1 MYNNKKESIMKKVFV
16 LVVLF
21 ISVMLIG
28 CDIFWESGLDKHI
41 KYDEEYHWLETSL
54 GDKTEIEP
62 HIFTEEVVKEA
73 TCSQKGE
80 KRRSCDCG
88 YIEKVEIET
97 NEHKYNETITNP
109 TCDKEGFIAYT
120 CEVCGDTYVENYEDK
135 LGHSFGEWMVVTKPT
150 EDTAGLMIRICSI
163 DESHIDT
170 LNLPK
175 LNSEDYILDTK
186 EPTCKED
193 GLKKYIYQIDDVII
207 GDFIIVMP
215 KLEHDLETHEGKEAT
230 CEEDGWK
237 EYQTCSNCDFTTYSE
252 IKALGHSYGEWII
265 DLEPTTDNIGYKSK
279 HCTRENCNEKTNV
292 TEIPMKP
299 YSDGLLYVLNT
310 TKTGYIVSGIGE
322 CTDKD
327 INITPI
333 YNGKPVVSI
342 GSNAFYNCISL
353 TSITIPESVT
363 TIGYKAFKG
372 CSSLTSITLPFV
384 GETLNGTENTHFGYI
399 FGAYR
404 IVDSDDY
411 VPTSLKEVIITGV
424 TSIGRYA
431 FSNCSSLTS
440 IAIPESVTSIGEY
453 AFSNCSSLTSIVI
466 PESVISIGSDAF
478 YNCSSLTNVTFE
490 EGSQLTS
497 IESFAFYECSSLTSI
512 TIPESV
518 TSIGSDAF
526 YNCSSLISIT
536 IPFVGNTLNGTKNTH
551 FGYIFGAYRIVD
563 NDDYVPTS
571 LKEVVITC
579 GTSIG
584 YEAFRDCSSLTSITI
599 PDSVTSIGSSAF
611 NGCSS
616 LTNVYYNGTIEDWCN
631 ISFSSVYSNPMCYAK
646 HFYMLDENIEWYE
659 VTNITI
665 PYGVT
670 SIGDAAFYNCS
681 SLTSITI
688 PESVTSI
695 GSNAFQYCSSLT
707 NVYYNG
713 TIEDWCNISFS
724 SVYSN
729 PMYYVKH
736 FYMLDENIEW
746 YEVTNITIP
755 YGVTSIGSYAF
766 YNCSSLTNVTFEEGS
781 QITSIGSYAFYNCS
795 SLTNITIPESVTSIG
810 RYAFEDCSSLISI
823 TIPFVGEK
831 ADGSGNTYFGYIFGA
846 SSYSSNSSCV
856 PTSLKEVIITGGESI
871 GYRAFYNCSSLTS
884 ITIPESVTSIGSDAF
899 YNCSSLTSLTIPFV
913 GNTLYGMEDT
923 HFGYIFGASSYNNSK
938 YVPTSL
944 KEVII
949 TGGTSIG
956 YEAFEDCSSLTSITI
971 PDSVTSIGSSAFNGC
986 SSLTNVYYNGSIIA
1000 WLNISF
1006 GSYSSNPMC
1015 YAKHFYMLN
1024 ENKEY
1029 KEVSEIIIPNSIT
1042 SIGDAAF
1049 YNFSS
1054 LTSIVIPDS
1063 VTSIG
1068 DYAFEDCSS
1077 LTNVTFEEG
1086 SQLTSIGEGAFYE
1099 CSSLTSITIPES
1111 VTCIEN
1117 GAFYECSSLTSIT
1130 IPESVTS
1137 IGYSAFYECSSLTS
1151 ITIPFVGEKADGS
1164 WETHFGYIF
1173 GASYAN
1179 FNSKY
1184 VPSSLKE
1191 VIITGGESIGY
1202 EAFNGCSS
1210 LTSITIPESVT
1221 SIGSCAFYECSS
1233 LTGIVIPESVTS
1245 IGYEAF
1251 YECSSLTS
1259 LTIPFVGENVDGSGA
1274 TNFGYIFSF
1283 SSYNNS
1289 SYIPTSLKEVI
1300 ITGGTSIGS
1309 YAFEDCSSLTSITI
1323 PDSVTSIGY
1332 EAFEDC
1338 SSLTSITFPDSV
1350 TTIGSSAF
1358 SGCSSL
1364 TNVYY
1369 KGGIID
1375 WLNISF
1381 SNNISTPMCYAKH
1394 FYMLDENIEWY
1405 EVTNI
1410 TIPYGVTSIGR
1421 YAFCFCTSLTSITIP
1436 NSVTS
1441 IGEWAFFGCNLTS
1454 ITIPD
1459 SVTGIGEYAFY
1470 YCSNLTSITI
1480 PESVTSIGEYAFYEC
1495 SSITSITIPFVGAKA
1510 DGSWETHFGYI
1521 FGAYDANVNSKYVP
1535 SSLKEV
1541 IITGGTSIGDYAF
1554 SGCSSIT
1561 SITIPESVTSIES
1574 CAFYECSSITSI
1586 TIPES
1591 VTSIGFMAFYGCNN
1605 LTSITIPF
1613 VGNTLYGME
1622 DTYFGYIFGAYDE
1635 TDNSKYVPS
1644 SLKEVIITGRTSIVY
1659 GAFYECVSLESVTIP
1674 ESVTGIGGYAFQYCS
1689 SLTNI
1694 TIPESLTSI
1703 GSYAFQYCSSLTN
1716 VYYNGTIEDW
1726 CNISFVTEYS
1736 NPMYYAKH
1744 FNMLNENKEWYEVIS
1759 ITIPESVTSIG
1770 EYAFSNCSS
1779 ITSIT
1784 IPESVTSIG
1793 YGAFYKCSSITS
1805 ITLPFVG
1812 EKADGSGKT
1821 HFGYIFGAESY
1832 DYNRSRVP
1840 TSLKEVIITGGTR
1853 IGRYAFEDCS
1863 SLTSITISG
1872 SVKKIDEQ
1880 AFQYC
1885 SSLTNVYYKGSII
1898 DWLDISFWNISS
1910 NPLYKGAR
1918 LYVLDEN
1925 NEWYEVTS
1933 ITLPDSVTSIGD
1945 YKFSG
1950 CTSLESITI
1959 PDSVTNIGYS
1969 AFENCTSLESIT
1981 IPDSVTNIGYSAFE
1995 GCKKLKYND
2004 YDNAHYLGNKD
2015 NPYVVLINAFNTDI
2029 TSCIIN
2035 SNTKIINKKAFLKC
2049 EKLIKITIPG
2059 SVKKID
2065 EQAFYRCSSLTSITI
2080 PDSVTS
2086 IGYSA
2091 FYNCRSLTSI
2101 TIPDSVTYIGSGAF
2115 ADCTSLTIY
2124 CETDSK
2130 PDGWAVS
2137 WNSSNCPVVWSYK
2150 E

>member
-631 ISFSSVYSNPMCYAK
+631 ISF
-646 HFYMLDENIEWYE
+646 
-659 VTNITI
+659 
-665 PYGVT
+665 
-670 SIGDAAFYNCS
+670 
-681 SLTSITI
+681 
-688 PESVTSI
+688 
-695 GSNAFQYCSSLT
+695 
-707 NVYYNG
+707 
-713 TIEDWCNISFS
+713 
-724 SVYSN
+724 
-729 PMYYVKH
+729 
-736 FYMLDENIEW
+736 
-746 YEVTNITIP
+746 
-755 YGVTSIGSYAF
+755 
-766 YNCSSLTNVTFEEGS
+766 
-781 QITSIGSYAFYNCS
+781 
-795 SLTNITIPESVTSIG
+795 
-810 RYAFEDCSSLISI
+810 
-823 TIPFVGEK
+823 
-831 ADGSGNTYFGYIFGA
+831 
-846 SSYSSNSSCV
+846 
-856 PTSLKEVIITGGESI
+856 
-871 GYRAFYNCSSLTS
+871 
-884 ITIPESVTSIGSDAF
+884 
-899 YNCSSLTSLTIPFV
+899 
-913 GNTLYGMEDT
+913 
-923 HFGYIFGASSYNNSK
+923 
-938 YVPTSL
+938 
-944 KEVII
+944 
-949 TGGTSIG
+949 
-956 YEAFEDCSSLTSITI
+956 
-971 PDSVTSIGSSAFNGC
+971 
-986 SSLTNVYYNGSIIA
+986 
-1000 WLNISF
+1000 
-1006 GSYSSNPMC
+1006 
-1015 YAKHFYMLN
+1015 
-1024 ENKEY
+1024 
-1029 KEVSEIIIPNSIT
+1029 
-1042 SIGDAAF
+1042 
-1049 YNFSS
+1049 
-1054 LTSIVIPDS
+1054 
-1063 VTSIG
+1063 
-1068 DYAFEDCSS
+1068 
-1077 LTNVTFEEG
+1077 
-1086 SQLTSIGEGAFYE
+1086 
-1099 CSSLTSITIPES
+1099 
-1111 VTCIEN
+1111 
-1117 GAFYECSSLTSIT
+1117 
-1130 IPESVTS
+1130 
-1137 IGYSAFYECSSLTS
+1137 
-1151 ITIPFVGEKADGS
+1151 
-1164 WETHFGYIF
+1164 
-1173 GASYAN
+1173 
-1179 FNSKY
+1179 
-1184 VPSSLKE
+1184 
-1191 VIITGGESIGY
+1191 
-1202 EAFNGCSS
+1202 
-1210 LTSITIPESVT
+1210 
-1221 SIGSCAFYECSS
+1221 
-1233 LTGIVIPESVTS
+1233 
-1245 IGYEAF
+1245 
-1251 YECSSLTS
+1251 
-1259 LTIPFVGENVDGSGA
+1259 
-1274 TNFGYIFSF
+1274 
-1283 SSYNNS
+1283 
-1289 SYIPTSLKEVI
+1289 
-1300 ITGGTSIGS
+1300 
-1309 YAFEDCSSLTSITI
+1309 
-1323 PDSVTSIGY
+1323 
-1332 EAFEDC
+1332 
-1338 SSLTSITFPDSV
+1338 
-1350 TTIGSSAF
+1350 
-1358 SGCSSL
+1358 
-1364 TNVYY
+1364 
-1369 KGGIID
+1369 
-1375 WLNISF
+1375 
-1381 SNNISTPMCYAKH
+1381 
-1394 FYMLDENIEWY
+1394 
-1405 EVTNI
+1405 
-1410 TIPYGVTSIGR
+1410 
-1421 YAFCFCTSLTSITIP
+1421 
-1436 NSVTS
+1436 
-1441 IGEWAFFGCNLTS
+1441 
-1454 ITIPD
+1454 
-1459 SVTGIGEYAFY
+1459 
-1470 YCSNLTSITI
+1470 
-1480 PESVTSIGEYAFYEC
+1480 
-1495 SSITSITIPFVGAKA
+1495 
-1510 DGSWETHFGYI
+1510 
-1521 FGAYDANVNSKYVP
+1521 
-1535 SSLKEV
+1535 
-1541 IITGGTSIGDYAF
+1541 
-1554 SGCSSIT
+1554 
-1561 SITIPESVTSIES
+1561 
-1574 CAFYECSSITSI
+1574 
-1586 TIPES
+1586 
-1591 VTSIGFMAFYGCNN
+1591 
-1605 LTSITIPF
+1605 
-1613 VGNTLYGME
+1613 
-1622 DTYFGYIFGAYDE
+1622 
-1635 TDNSKYVPS
+1635 
-1644 SLKEVIITGRTSIVY
+1644 
-1659 GAFYECVSLESVTIP
+1659 
-1674 ESVTGIGGYAFQYCS
+1674 
-1689 SLTNI
+1689 
-1694 TIPESLTSI
+1694 
-1703 GSYAFQYCSSLTN
+1703 
-1716 VYYNGTIEDW
+1716 
-1726 CNISFVTEYS
+1726 VTEYS